1 LFFISRNKKLHLLF
15 FLIKGSL
22 TIYIKTIAMTSNA
35 IPRKQLFTASCLALL
50 VTSLSFGI
58 RAGILGKLGT
68 DFHLNASEL
77 GTIAAT
83 AFWGFPLAIVIGGFI
98 VDIIGMKR
106 LLEMAFI
113 FHLAGIILTITATG
127 YWTLFF
133 STLLIGIANGTVEA
147 ACNPL
152 VASLFTDKKT
162 TKLNHFHLWFP
173 GGIVIGTLI
182 VFGMNH
188 LAARGILFNTTNV
201 WQYEVATMLIPT
213 LIYGYLFFKLKF
225 PVSER
230 VAAGVSNS
238 TMYKSIF
245 TGLFLFMIICMFGTA
260 ITELFTGQWI
270 DVLLKNVTDNALL
283 ILTLDTGVMVVGRA
297 FAGPVVKQFSPQGVL
312 LISSILAT
320 IGLYLLGHTT
330 GNMIFVGALVFG
342 MGVCYFWPTMIGFV
356 SENLPKTGAV
366 GMNLMGGAGMFAVSL
381 YMIFMGKHYDAIV
394 ASKLPAGANLQSYIQ
409 APPGSEM
416 ANTLFEA
423 NKAAGPAIINFTMM
437 IPLCLIVA
445 FAGLNVYMRGRKRP
459 DILAAASAGH

>member
-1 LFFISRNKKLHLLF
+1 MS
-15 FLIKGSL
+15 S
-22 TIYIKTIAMTSNA
+22 TA
-35 IPRKQLFTASCLALL
+35 IPRKELFTASCLALL

-68 DFHLNASEL
+68 DFNLNASEL

-83 AFWGFPLAIVIGGFI
+83 AFWGFPLAVVIGGFI

-106 LLEMAFI
+106 LLEMAFV
-113 FHLAGIILTITATG
+113 FHLAGIILTIASTG
-127 YWTLFF
+127 YWTLFL

-152 VASLFTDKKT
+152 VASLFPEKKT

-182 VFGMNH
+182 VFGLNK
-188 LAARGILFNTTNV
+188 LGIS
-201 WQYEVATMLIPT
+201 WQIEVATMLIPT

-225 PVSER
+225 PVTER
-230 VAAGVSNS
+230 VAAGVSS
-238 TMYKSIF
+238 ATMYKSIF

-260 ITELFTGQWI
+260 ITELFTAQWI

-312 LISSILAT
+312 LMSAILAAL
-320 IGLYLLGHTT
+320 GLYLLGHTT

-342 MGVCYFWPTMIGFV
+342 MGVCYFWPTMLGFV

-366 GMNLMGGAGMFAVSL
+366 GMNLMGGVGMFAVAL
-381 YMIFMGKHYDAIV
+381 YTIIMGKHYDALV
-394 ASKLPAGANLQSYIQ
+394 ASKLPAGADLSLYNK
-409 APPGSEM
+409 ADAGSEM
-416 ANTLFEA
+416 ANALFEA
-423 NKAAGPAIINFTMM
+423 KKAAGPAIINFTLM
-437 IPLCLIVA
+437 IPLILIVA
-445 FAGLNVYMRGRKRP
+445 FAGLNFYMRGRKKP
-459 DILAAASAGH
+459 EILAAASARH